1 MVVITSTTG
10 KISHP
15 AAHMVGGLL
24 PVRILRPVRGV
35 TRLRKDPDAE
45 GSAIADA
52 IPPARRRHLTAFSAY
67 RVASLLQGSPAHEGC
82 GASAA
87 ACRAGGPCS
96 ANPRRLVRHGVA
108 LVHELA
114 RQEDARETAVSMKD
128 RPPGWR

>member
-67 RVASLLQGSPAHEGC
+67 RVASLLQGEPSSRGLRGERC
-82 GASAA
+82 GV
-87 ACRAGGPCS
+87 
-96 ANPRRLVRHGVA
+96 PR
-108 LVHELA
+108 
-114 RQEDARETAVSMKD
+114 
-128 RPPGWR
+128 GWPLLC